1 MVDIIYAR
9 THMEPLT
16 ITLMAFD
23 RLIAISYPLRYHIIL
38 SNRTMCLLIVVIW
51 AIGTC
56 VDPTMYFKI
65 ASTLFNCVLW
75 TNFCLIIVSYM
86 RIIYAVIKMSSSTH
100 RKKTFSTCISHVVV
114 VACFFF
120 PKMVLSLSQV
130 KNIGFSLTF
139 SIRNGISICSTLGPS
154 LVNPYVYGLN
164 TKEIRNHKRL

>member
-1 MVDIIYAR
+1 
-9 THMEPLT
+9 MEPLT

-23 RLIAISYPLRYHIIL
+23 RLIAISYPLRYHTIL

-51 AIGTC
+51 AIGRLVRAAC

-120 PKMVLSLSQV
+120 PKM
-130 KNIGFSLTF
+130 
-139 SIRNGISICSTLGPS
+139 
-154 LVNPYVYGLN
+154 
-164 TKEIRNHKRL
+164 KRL